1 MEKRASF
8 NCIKLYSLI
17 LLQMNPLLWIIF
29 HINQQNK
36 KQTSLQE
43 NVLANN
49 SIFYGILFTKLK
61 TCQRHFLC
69 ASFNSVLCS
78 RNKIGGI
85 NISSLCLHL

>member
-1 MEKRASF
+1 MKELASF

-17 LLQMNPLLWIIF
+17 LLQMNSLLWIIF
-29 HINQQNK
+29 HINQENK

-49 SIFYGILFTKLK
+49 SIFYGTVFTKLK
-61 TCQRHFLC
+61 NCQRHFLC
-69 ASFNSVLCS
+69 ASYNSVLCS

-85 NISSLCLHL
+85 IISSLCLHL